1 MINFLKLLI
10 FIFLL
15 SCSMGDVGGFWTKE
29 KDLKNERLE
38 FKPLFKKDN
47 ISSKEFNSNFEF
59 LLSKK
64 DLKLNNKSKID
75 NNDGYVLFNGKL
87 EKIQKHNFSKIRNF
101 KLLEPSIIFYNDDL
115 IFFDNSGSILS
126 FGNNGKLNWKINDY
140 SKNEK
145 KIGPLISMIENK
157 GQLYISD
164 DLSKFYKID
173 IDERKIIWSKK
184 NELPFNSKIKFHNDK
199 IYVVDTN
206 NNLNCFSANDGKFLW
221 KHQTEKSFINSS
233 KKLSIL
239 VKDQL
244 VIFSNSL
251 GDITALNVN
260 NGSLVWQKFTQNSK
274 IYEDIMTLKTS
285 NLIEDDGSIY
295 FSNNKNQF
303 YSIDLDTGITNWIQN
318 INSNIKPAVIGK
330 FIFTISLDGYFF
342 IIEKNSG
349 NILRIT
355 NIFDQFKKDISEN
368 IQPTGFI
375 FNHQNLFVSSSNGKL
390 ITVNIKNGKV
400 KNILKIGNNIISRPF
415 VKNEKMYLIKNNS
428 IIRLN

>member
-1 MINFLKLLI
+1 
-10 FIFLL
+10 
-15 SCSMGDVGGFWTKE
+15 MGDVGGFWTKE

-38 FKPLFKKDN
+38 FKPLFKKNN
-47 ISSKEFNSNFEF
+47 IASKEFNSNFEF
-59 LLSKK
+59 LLNKK
-64 DLKLNNKSKID
+64 DLKFNNKSKTD
-75 NNDGYVLFNGKL
+75 NNDGYVLFNGEL
-87 EKIQKHNFSKIRNF
+87 EKMQKHNFSKIRNF
-101 KLLEPSIIFYNDDL
+101 KSLEPSIIFYNDDL

-145 KIGPLISMIENK
+145 KIGPLISMIENR

-173 IDERKIIWSKK
+173 IGERKIICSKK
-184 NELPFNSKIKFHNDK
+184 NELPFNSKIKFYNDK
-199 IYVVDTN
+199 IYVVDSN

-251 GDITALNVN
+251 GDITALNVK

-330 FIFTISLDGYFF
+330 FIFTISDKFVVTLGSKGAICFDDGNLYTTQGLKVSAKDFTGAGDMF
-342 IIEKNSG
+342 LGAFMHKFDGANSQEALNFANFCASKIIQIYG
-349 NILRIT
+349 A
-355 NIFDQFKKDISEN
+355 
-368 IQPTGFI
+368 
-375 FNHQNLFVSSSNGKL
+375 KL
-390 ITVNIKNGKV
+390 
-400 KNILKIGNNIISRPF
+400 
-415 VKNEKMYLIKNNS
+415 NNS
-428 IIRLN
+428 NNYQELLNNFKSM

>member
-1 MINFLKLLI
+1 
-10 FIFLL
+10 
-15 SCSMGDVGGFWTKE
+15 
-29 KDLKNERLE
+29 
-38 FKPLFKKDN
+38 
-47 ISSKEFNSNFEF
+47 
-59 LLSKK
+59 
-64 DLKLNNKSKID
+64 
-75 NNDGYVLFNGKL
+75 
-87 EKIQKHNFSKIRNF
+87 
-101 KLLEPSIIFYNDDL
+101 
-115 IFFDNSGSILS
+115 
-126 FGNNGKLNWKINDY
+126 
-140 SKNEK
+140 
-145 KIGPLISMIENK
+145 MIENK

-184 NELPFNSKIKFHNDK
+184 NELPFNSKIKFYNDK

-355 NIFDQFKKDISEN
+355 NIFDQFKKDKSEN

>member
-1 MINFLKLLI
+1 
-10 FIFLL
+10 
-15 SCSMGDVGGFWTKE
+15 MGDVGGFWTKE

-47 ISSKEFNSNFEF
+47 IASKEFNSNFEF

-64 DLKLNNKSKID
+64 DLKLNNTSKTD

-87 EKIQKHNFSKIRNF
+87 EKMQKHNFSKIRNF
-101 KLLEPSIIFYNDDL
+101 KSLEPSIIFYNDDL

-126 FGNNGKLNWKINDY
+126 FGDNGKLNWKINDY

-184 NELPFNSKIKFHNDK
+184 NELPFNSKIKFYNDK

-355 NIFDQFKKDISEN
+355 NIFDQFKKDKSEN

>member
-1 MINFLKLLI
+1 
-10 FIFLL
+10 
-15 SCSMGDVGGFWTKE
+15 
-29 KDLKNERLE
+29 
-38 FKPLFKKDN
+38 
-47 ISSKEFNSNFEF
+47 
-59 LLSKK
+59 
-64 DLKLNNKSKID
+64 
-75 NNDGYVLFNGKL
+75 
-87 EKIQKHNFSKIRNF
+87 
-101 KLLEPSIIFYNDDL
+101 
-115 IFFDNSGSILS
+115 
-126 FGNNGKLNWKINDY
+126 
-140 SKNEK
+140 
-145 KIGPLISMIENK
+145 MIENK

-184 NELPFNSKIKFHNDK
+184 NELPFNSKIKFYNDK

-239 VKDQL
+239 VKNQL

-303 YSIDLDTGITNWIQN
+303 YSIDLDTGITNWMQN

-355 NIFDQFKKDISEN
+355 NIFDQFKKDKSEN